1 MLIQSRLTSRSPTAI
16 LRASLLT
23 LMLASLVTPAL
34 AENEAR
40 SASDES
46 TQNAASQQPT
56 PNDGAAQ
63 SLLGAE
69 TDDPTISAP
78 IIIEADPMNEEPTLD
93 QLMHRFREALGAPPS
108 YVISE
113 RPLAGGGLEFHT
125 RYGRFCVKTPA
136 VQMGGPG
143 GDVSLASRCAS
154 F

>member
-1 MLIQSRLTSRSPTAI
+1 MLTQSRLTLGSPAAI
-16 LRASLLT
+16 LRASLL
-23 LMLASLVTPAL
+23 MLAFASAPAL
-34 AENEAR
+34 SDNEAR
-40 SASDES
+40 TASDEPAL
-46 TQNAASQQPT
+46 NAAGQPNA
-56 PNDGAAQ
+56 NDGATQ
-63 SLLGAE
+63 RPLGAE
-69 TDDPTISAP
+69 TDDSTISAP

-113 RPLAGGGLEFHT
+113 RPLGGESLEFHT

>member
-1 MLIQSRLTSRSPTAI
+1 MLSQSRLTSCSPAAI

-23 LMLASLVTPAL
+23 LAFGIAPAL
-34 AENEAR
+34 ADSQAPGV
-40 SASDES
+40 SDES
-46 TQNAASQQPT
+46 MHNAATQQPSA
-56 PNDGAAQ
+56 NEGGAQ

-69 TDDPTISAP
+69 TDDPAISAP

-113 RPLAGGGLEFHT
+113 RPLGGEGLEFHT

-143 GDVSLASRCAS
+143 GDVTLASRCAS